1 MKNEKQEESP
11 VKKHNLIKIIC
22 AAMLCALLAGAL
34 VGCSLKKQETVTIY
48 PCYFNDDVAGMDAAT
63 IGAALEQAGW
73 SLQESEQD
81 GAYDNGTTYTYQLV
95 EGESKKGII
104 IYEFATAEEAQAAY
118 KEDGMN
124 DYFPSGIFPADH
136 SLYVN
141 HLRISNCYIRTLKNS
156 HVELMEILGLGTPQ
170 ALEVPTENT
179 QELKRKIK
187 SVDIEAI
194 KTEMEAD
201 GYTFYQMEFLAQEDS
216 EDFVPTYLIISPA
229 QDRAYLYT
237 QALKPRFG
245 ISYTYFIY
253 QILERTALDYEGEDI
268 FVGMN
273 FVGFMDGGCVLCY
286 GDTFAEIEKY
296 FAE

>member
-1 MKNEKQEESP
+1 MK
-11 VKKHNLIKIIC
+11 KIRIP
-22 AAMLCALLAGAL
+22 ALLCALFLCIAL
-34 VGCSLKKQETVTIY
+34 LSAFVGCDKETVTIY
-48 PCYFNDDVAGMDAAT
+48 PCYFDRDVKGLDGT
-63 IGAALEQAGW
+63 HIRAALEQAGW
-73 SLQESEQD
+73 SLQESKQD
-81 GAYDNGTTYTYQLV
+81 SIYDNSTTYIYQLA
-95 EGESKKGII
+95 EGESKKVIL

-141 HLRISNCYIRTLKNS
+141 HLRISNCYISTLQNS
-156 HVELMEILGLGTPQ
+156 HVELMEVLELGTPQ

-201 GYTFYQMEFLAQEDS
+201 GYTFYQINFLAQEDS

-237 QALKPRFG
+237 QALEPKFG
-245 ISYTYFIY
+245 MSYTYFIY
-253 QILERTALDYEGEDI
+253 QILERTALDFEDGEDI
-268 FVGMN
+268 NVGMH
-273 FVGFMDGGCVLCY
+273 FVGFMDGGCIACY
-286 GDTFAEIEKY
+286 KGTFGEIEQY
-296 FAE
+296 FAK

>member
-1 MKNEKQEESP
+1 MK
-11 VKKHNLIKIIC
+11 KIRIP
-22 AAMLCALLAGAL
+22 ALLCALFLCIAL
-34 VGCSLKKQETVTIY
+34 LSAFVGCDKETVTIY
-48 PCYFNDDVAGMDAAT
+48 PCYFDRDVEGLDGT
-63 IGAALEQAGW
+63 HIRAALEQAGW
-73 SLQESEQD
+73 SLEESEQD
-81 GAYDNGTTYTYQLV
+81 GAYDNSTTYIYQLA
-95 EGESKKGII
+95 EGESKKVIL

-156 HVELMEILGLGTPQ
+156 HVELMEILELDAPQ
-170 ALEVPTENT
+170 ALEIPTENT

-194 KTEMEAD
+194 KTEMETD
-201 GYTFYQMEFLAQEDS
+201 GYTFYQIDFLAQEDS
-216 EDFVPTYLIISPA
+216 EDFIPTYLIISPA

-245 ISYTYFIY
+245 MSYTYFIY

-268 FVGMN
+268 NVGMH
-273 FVGFMDGGCVLCY
+273 FVGFMDGGCIACY
-286 GDTFAEIEKY
+286 KGTFGEIEQY
-296 FAE
+296 FAK